1 MFSERSKLDSISTSI
16 WISDEI
22 TEKVIRLG
30 LSSRELNCITV
41 GEADQR
47 RFGVLGET
55 YSFDSVHDT

>member
-30 LSSRELNCITV
+30 LSSQELNYITV

-47 RFGVLGET
+47 RFGVLGEI
-55 YSFDSVHDT
+55 YSF